1 MRDVGVVS
9 REISDLSGKVIFVS
23 GGAGSL
29 GAAHAAC
36 LLSQGAR
43 VVLGDVRVE
52 EGVRIAESL
61 GPRCASVHLDVTREE
76 SWVEAIA
83 SACDRF
89 DGLDGLVNNAG
100 VIRTGLVESMALADF
115 EAVVSVSL
123 TGSFL
128 GTKCI
133 VPALRARGGGSI
145 VNISSIAGL
154 RGVAG
159 LAAYSAAKF
168 AIRGL
173 TKSSALELG
182 RYGIRVNSVHPGGI
196 DTVMTQHRQFDNVDK
211 AAIYASQP
219 IPRIGQPEEV
229 SHLVAFLLS
238 NQSSFST
245 GSEFVLDGG
254 ATAGESYRGLDR

>member
-1 MRDVGVVS
+1 VS
-9 REISDLSGKVIFVS
+9 REISDLSEKVIFVS

-29 GAAHAAC
+29 GASHAAH
-36 LLSQGAR
+36 LVSLGAQ
-43 VVLGDVRVE
+43 VVLGDVRVD
-52 EGVRIAESL
+52 EGRRLAESL
-61 GPRCASVHLDVTREE
+61 GPRCASVRLDVTREE
-76 SWVEAIA
+76 SWVEAIEH
-83 SACDRF
+83 ACESF

-100 VIRTGLVESMALADF
+100 VIRTGLVEEMALADF

-123 TGSFL
+123 TGCFL
-128 GTKCI
+128 GTKCV

-196 DTVMTQHRQFDNVDK
+196 DTVMTQGKQFDDVDK
-211 AAIYASQP
+211 DAIYASQP
-219 IPRIGQPEEV
+219 IPRIGRPEEV
-229 SHLVAFLLS
+229 SQLVAFLLS
-238 NQSSFST
+238 NRSSYST

-254 ATAGESYRGLDR
+254 STAGESYRGLAR